1 MENTLEVND
10 QQLMIK
16 EYDNKRVVTMWDIAK
31 AHGVDTRNI
40 RNNFK
45 NNSKYLVEGE
55 DYYLLEK
62 REDFVV
68 NLIHKEDLKR
78 NAVSRAKNIPIFTET
93 GYLMMVKP
101 MQDELSWEVQRKL
114 VNSYFKVS
122 DYLNK
127 QNITIEPSKL
137 NSPLQKLEDVNKTI
151 EQIDSMLTQM
161 RASNTERMKVINSLL
176 LSAGIVIPQI
186 DVKNVQGRK
195 DKSGFITLEE
205 LASRIG
211 LYTEDWKPNLEAI
224 MVCLNH
230 IEMELSDVNVV
241 LRFNSNNNGYWFSVR
256 FNPLLQDKIENYLR
270 NENYPYHL
278 EVEYENGN
286 VTRIATLYRKAV

>member
-1 MENTLEVND
+1 MNKTLTVND
-10 QQLMIK
+10 QQLIIK

-31 AHGVDTRNI
+31 VHGVLTQNI
-40 RNNFK
+40 RDNLRNNQ
-45 NNSKYLVEGE
+45 KYLIEGE
-55 DYYLLEK
+55 DYYLLNK
-62 REDFVV
+62 RDEFVHD
-68 NLIHKEDLKR
+68 LIVKEDLKK
-78 NAVSRAKNIPIFTET
+78 NAVSRAKDIPIFTET

-122 DYLNK
+122 DCLKK
-127 QNITIEPSKL
+127 QNITIEPLKP

-151 EQIDSMLTQM
+151 DYMDSMLTKMQV
-161 RASNTERMKVINSLL
+161 SNTERMKVINSLL

-205 LASRIG
+205 LAIRIG

-256 FNPLLQDKIENYLR
+256 FNPLLQDKIEIYLR

-286 VTRIATLYRKAV
+286 VTRITTLYRKAV

>member
-1 MENTLEVND
+1 MNNTITIND

-31 AHGVDTRNI
+31 AHNVPQKNVRD
-40 RNNFK
+40 NFK
-45 NNSKYLVEGE
+45 NNQKYLVEGE
-55 DYYLLEK
+55 DYYLLK
-62 REDFVV
+62 KASDFAHD
-68 NLIHKEDLKR
+68 LIVSND
-78 NAVSRAKNIPIFTET
+78 VSRKAISASKNIPIFTET

-101 MQDELSWEVQRKL
+101 MQDELSWEIQRTL
-114 VNSYFKVS
+114 VKSYFKASECVK
-122 DYLNK
+122 K
-127 QNITIEPSKL
+127 QNITIEPVKPTSQ
-137 NSPLQKLEDVNKTI
+137 LQKLEDVNKTI
-151 EQIDSMLTQM
+151 EHMDSMLSKM
-161 RASNTERMKVINSLL
+161 KVSNTERMKVMNSLL

-186 DVKNVQGRK
+186 DVKDVQGRR

-241 LRFNSNNNGYWFSVR
+241 LRVNSNNDGYWFSVR